1 VLALR
6 CVVHVVIYYVDVDV
20 VVRIGVVGV
29 GVTTGVVADV
39 GIGYVGNGV
48 DVVSVVAAVDDLLVS
63 GMPLMMSMMV

>member
-1 VLALR
+1 M
-6 CVVHVVIYYVDVDV
+6 HVVIYYVDVDV